1 MYWRSQ
7 SINDVKIVFQT
18 FGYGDLNLLER
29 LSSASNQIVHIQYS
43 IIVFCVAHLFA
54 YRTFLTSTTEFWV
67 SLSIIQLTESKKP
80 NNTLYQQLYNAEA
93 SDSLSWIISTK
104 TTFLNCYG
112 HFITLSLVIS
122 SPYAEVQLKRS
133 FFRWYTRIYFASKVF
148 DWIIE

>member
-93 SDSLSWIISTK
+93 SDCLELYQQKQHFSTATVILSHYPWLLVHLMLKSNWK
-104 TTFLNCYG
+104 G
-112 HFITLSLVIS
+112 HFLDGIHAYTLPQKYL
-122 SPYAEVQLKRS
+122 
-133 FFRWYTRIYFASKVF
+133 
-148 DWIIE
+148 IEL